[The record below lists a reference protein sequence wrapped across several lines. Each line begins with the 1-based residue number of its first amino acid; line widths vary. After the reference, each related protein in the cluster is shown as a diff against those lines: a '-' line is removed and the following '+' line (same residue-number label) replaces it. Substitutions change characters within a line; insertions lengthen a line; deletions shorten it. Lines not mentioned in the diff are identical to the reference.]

1 MPPRRLTNK
10 RAGLNVKLFEGS
22 KTIGLKPAMSAF
34 GT

>member
-10 RAGLNVKLFEGS
+10 RAGLNVKLYLVG
-22 KTIGLKPAMSAF
+22 KTIGLNPAMSAF